1 MRAIKLVKLIFIK
14 NLIKQYKKIL
24 LTYNLSDTNFTYV
37 FISIKFLFQFNFK
50 KFNFFKMDYI
60 ENNYKLKKFQATR
73 HLDNFSEKVDK

>member
-37 FISIKFLFQFNFK
+37 FISIKFLF
-50 KFNFFKMDYI
+50 
-60 ENNYKLKKFQATR
+60 
-73 HLDNFSEKVDK
+73 